1 MWTVLVALLLFPQS
15 LGFRVE
21 SGCMKWRHVSNP
33 VSGVCCEVCHSGNRM
48 VTECGS
54 DPTGLCEPCANG
66 TYVAE
71 SNAMFCSRC
80 SACTAPQRV
89 KTPCTSKH
97 DTQCECVH
105 GFLCGD
111 PSCSFCIK
119 ECGRGEEPTD
129 LRSCRPCPAGTF
141 NNQPHSR
148 CVKWMESCPE
158 PDQRVTTPGTAF
170 SDIVCSTEPDR
181 RPTTPQADLSPRH
194 SHDSVGFVLA
204 VSVVCTCLIICV
216 ALPLLVTSVW
226 RRGEPMKKPQDT
238 QEVLAGQRSVSDLE
252 HCSFC
257 FPQEECGSISAA
269 SLISHGDDKPFEL
282 VV

>member
-1 MWTVLVALLLFPQS
+1 MWTALVALLLFPQS

-33 VSGVCCEVCHSGNRM
+33 VSGVCCEVCHSG
-48 VTECGS
+48 
-54 DPTGLCEPCANG
+54 
-66 TYVAE
+66 
-71 SNAMFCSRC
+71 
-80 SACTAPQRV
+80 
-89 KTPCTSKH
+89 
-97 DTQCECVH
+97 
-105 GFLCGD
+105 
-111 PSCSFCIK
+111 
-119 ECGRGEEPTD
+119 
-129 LRSCRPCPAGTF
+129 SCRPCPAGTF